1 MGGFRKFDKSRG
13 NDSRGGGRSFG
24 GNSGGGG
31 RKFGGPSDGYRGDGQ
46 KPQMH
51 AAVCSECDRDCQV
64 PFRPSGGN
72 PVFCSNC
79 FKKQDSSQSGAP
91 RKSFGGDRGDRGGRS
106 FGGDAGGVS
115 SMSKA
120 QFDVLSM
127 KLDKI
132 MSLLKNVSEFD
143 DEEEEYEEK
152 KPRKFAG
159 PTEQAPVRKSRGK
172 RK

>member
-13 NDSRGGGRSFG
+13 SDSRGGGRSFG
-24 GNSGGGG
+24 GSSGGGG
-31 RKFGGPSDGYRGDGQ
+31 RKFGGSSDGYRGDGQ

-79 FKKQDSSQSGAP
+79 FKKQDGSQSGAP
-91 RKSFGGDRGDRGGRS
+91 RKSFGGDRGGRS
-106 FGGDAGGVS
+106 FGGDSHGGNGITQ
-115 SMSKA
+115 A

-127 KLDKI
+127 KLDKVL
-132 MSLLKNVSEFD
+132 SLLKNAPAFGEDDDFEF
-143 DEEEEYEEK
+143 EEK
-152 KPRKFAG
+152 KSRKFAG
-159 PTEQAPVRKSRGK
+159 PAEAPVRKARGK
-172 RK
+172 KK